1 MKLLCLAL
9 IVFCALSAQD
19 PRPPDWWS
27 KTGEPDPRL
36 PDGKSQKEEILKA
49 DHKKNLEESAE
60 LVKLAEELRGDL
72 EKNTRYVVS
81 IQTLKKTDEIER
93 LVKNIRGRLK
103 RP

>member
-9 IVFCALSAQD
+9 IVFCVSSAQD
-19 PRPPDWWS
+19 PRPPDGFP
-27 KTGEPDPRL
+27 KIGDTDTRL

-60 LVKLAEELRGDL
+60 LARLAEELRDDL